1 MKINDRLCLSISTCF
16 CIFRD
21 FIELFQNEST
31 NNIFVKNCADL
42 ESVDVS
48 KTDRLLGLFSPTHMV
63 FDYERRQNLVDI
75 IPDSPSIAD
84 MTKKAIEMLSKNT
97 EKGFFLMVEGGRI
110 DHAHHDVWANIALDE
125 TIAFDEAIE
134 TAFNMTNNQ
143 ETLIIVTA
151 DHGHTMSFA
160 GEVKKLSCKI
170 LVFS

>member
-1 MKINDRLCLSISTCF
+1 M
-16 CIFRD
+16 
-21 FIELFQNEST
+21 EEFQNAST
-31 NNIFVKNCADL
+31 DNVFVGNLADL
-42 ESVDVS
+42 EAVDVT
-48 KTDRLLGLFSPTHMV
+48 KTDRLLGLFSPTHLV

-125 TIAFDEAIE
+125 TIALDMAIE

-160 GEVKKLSCKI
+160 GIVNEM
-170 LVFS
+170 

>member
-1 MKINDRLCLSISTCF
+1 MLLILGCS

-21 FIELFQNEST
+21 FIEEFQNESA
-31 NNIFVKNCADL
+31 NNIFVDNLTDL

-97 EKGFFLMVEGGRI
+97 EEGFFLMVEGGRI

-170 LVFS
+170 SVFS

>member
-1 MKINDRLCLSISTCF
+1 MLLILGCS

-21 FIELFQNEST
+21 FIEEFQNESA
-31 NNIFVKNCADL
+31 NNIFVDNLTDL

-48 KTDRLLGLFSPTHMV
+48 KTDRLLGIFSPTHMV
-63 FDYERRQNLVDI
+63 FDYERRQNLVDT

-97 EKGFFLMVEGGRI
+97 EKGFFLMVEGGKI
-110 DHAHHDVWANIALDE
+110 DIAHHETWANIVLDE

-170 LVFS
+170 SVFS